1 MFLVTYLFIL
11 PRKSTAFSSKAQQKR
26 QKKPSF
32 QHFFAFF
39 CCREAKKRYI
49 CGQITQKVTL
59 FISYKERKTIM
70 RAFDFLATFIGG
82 ALVGA
87 ACGLLFAPEKG
98 SDLREKI
105 AEALRKRGIKLNRQE
120 MSDLVDEIAEELQAA
135 KAEE

>member
-1 MFLVTYLFIL
+1 
-11 PRKSTAFSSKAQQKR
+11 
-26 QKKPSF
+26 
-32 QHFFAFF
+32 
-39 CCREAKKRYI
+39 
-49 CGQITQKVTL
+49 
-59 FISYKERKTIM
+59 M
-70 RAFDFLATFIGG
+70 RAFDFLSTFIGG

-135 KAEE
+135 KEEV